1 MLREYPEPVVR
12 DYLQQTDEVVEWLK
26 QHLNLRPLKE
36 LHCKEALM
44 PITVI
49 LGAQW
54 GDEGKG
60 KITDLL
66 AAEADVV
73 ARFAGGD
80 NAGHT
85 VTVGNERFALHLIPS
100 GILYP
105 RVTCLLGGGMVVNP
119 KKLLSEM
126 DGLAARGV
134 DVSPQRLKLS
144 GVAHLVMPYHLALDG
159 AAEVARGHSA
169 LGTTQ
174 RGIGPAYTDK
184 VARSGIRIQEMLHP
198 AETFAA
204 RIREQV
210 IAKNTILEKIY
221 GQPTLE
227 PEPIVEEYLGYAR
240 RLAPYIVDISEEI
253 ANALRSRKRILA
265 EGAQGTLLD
274 IDHGSYPYVTS
285 SYPTIGGVMIGLG
298 TGPQHIER
306 VVGVVKAY
314 QTRVGAGPM
323 PTELTDEQGDQL
335 RGTGAQPWDE
345 FGTTTGRPRRCGWL
359 DVVTLRYAVRING
372 LTEMAIT
379 KLDVLSR
386 FDALQ
391 ICVAYELDGHRIES
405 LPVDLNV
412 LARCRPIYEE
422 RSGWRVD
429 ITDARAFAAL
439 PRQASEYV
447 SRIEELVGIPACFIS
462 VGPGRDQTIRR

>member
-1 MLREYPEPVVR
+1 
-12 DYLQQTDEVVEWLK
+12 
-26 QHLNLRPLKE
+26 
-36 LHCKEALM
+36 M

-85 VTVGNERFALHLIPS
+85 VTVGSERFALHLIPS

-105 RVTCLLGGGMVVNP
+105 RVTCFLGGGMVVNP
-119 KKLLSEM
+119 KKLLAEM
-126 DGLAARGV
+126 EGLAARGV
-134 DVSPQRLKLS
+134 DVSPKRLKLS
-144 GVAHLVMPYHLALDG
+144 GRAHLIMPYHLALDG
-159 AAEVARGHSA
+159 AAEAARGKSA
-169 LGTTQ
+169 IGTTK

-184 VARSGIRIQEMLHP
+184 AARSGIRAQEMLHP
-198 AETFAA
+198 AGPFAE

-210 IAKNTILEKIY
+210 AAKNAILAEIY
-221 GQPTLE
+221 GQPPLDADE
-227 PEPIVEEYLGYAR
+227 IVAEYAGYAE
-240 RLAPYIVDISEEI
+240 RLAPYLADASGEI
-253 ANALRSRKRILA
+253 AGALRSGKQVLA

-285 SYPTIGGVMIGLG
+285 SHPTIGGVMVGLG
-298 TGPQHIER
+298 VGPQHIER

-314 QTRVGAGPM
+314 QTRVGTGPM
-323 PTELTDEQGDQL
+323 PTELTGELGEKL

-359 DVVTLRYAVRING
+359 DLVALRYAARING
-372 LTEMAIT
+372 LTELAIT
-379 KLDVLSR
+379 KLDILSQ
-386 FDALQ
+386 FHELE
-391 ICVAYELDGHRIES
+391 ICVAYEREGQRVETFS
-405 LPVDLNV
+405 TDLEV
-412 LARCRPIYEE
+412 LARCRPVYETLP
-422 RSGWRVD
+422 GWGVD
-429 ITDARAFAAL
+429 ITEARTFEGL
-439 PRQASEYV
+439 PQQARTYV
-447 SRIEELVGIPACFIS
+447 QHVEEVLGIPAAYVS
-462 VGPGRDQTIRR
+462 VGPARDQTIKR

>member
-1 MLREYPEPVVR
+1 
-12 DYLQQTDEVVEWLK
+12 
-26 QHLNLRPLKE
+26 
-36 LHCKEALM
+36 M

-73 ARFAGGD
+73 ARYGGGD

-119 KKLLSEM
+119 KKLLAEM

-134 DVSPQRLKLS
+134 DVSPRRLKLS
-144 GVAHLVMPYHLALDG
+144 GLAHLIMPYHLALDG
-159 AAEVARGHSA
+159 AAEAARAGSA
-169 LGTTQ
+169 LGTTR

-184 VARSGIRIQEMLHP
+184 AARSGIRVQEMLHP
-198 AETFAA
+198 ADAFAG

-210 IAKNTILEKIY
+210 AAKNVILDKVY
-221 GQPTLE
+221 GQPPLDAE
-227 PEPIVEEYLGYAR
+227 AIVAEYLGYAG
-240 RLAPYIVDISEEI
+240 RLAPYIADVSEEI
-253 ANALRSRKRILA
+253 ATALRSRKRILA

-285 SYPTIGGVMIGLG
+285 SYPTLGGVMIGLG

-323 PTELTDEQGDQL
+323 PTELTGELGEKL

-359 DVVTLRYAVRING
+359 DRVALRYAVRLNG

-386 FDALQ
+386 FDTLQ
-391 ICVAYELDGHRIES
+391 ICVAYELDGRRIES
-405 LPVDLNV
+405 FPTDLTV
-412 LARCRPIYEE
+412 LARCQPVYEE
-422 RSGWRVD
+422 LPGWGAD
-429 ITDARAFAAL
+429 ITSAREFSDL
-439 PRQASEYV
+439 PRQAREYV
-447 SRIEELVGIPACFIS
+447 ACIEDLVNIPASCIS

>member
-1 MLREYPEPVVR
+1 
-12 DYLQQTDEVVEWLK
+12 
-26 QHLNLRPLKE
+26 
-36 LHCKEALM
+36 M

-60 KITDLL
+60 KVTDLL

-85 VTVGNERFALHLIPS
+85 VTVGTERFALHLIPS

-119 KKLLSEM
+119 KKLLAEM

-134 DVSPQRLKLS
+134 DVSPERLKLS
-144 GVAHLVMPYHLALDG
+144 GRAHLIMPYHIALDG
-159 AAEVARGHSA
+159 AAEAARGGAA
-169 LGTTQ
+169 LGTTR

-184 VARSGIRIQEMLHP
+184 AARSGIRAQEMLHP
-198 AETFAA
+198 PKTFAG

-210 IAKNTILEKIY
+210 EAKNAVLERLY
-221 GQPTLE
+221 GQQPLE
-227 PEPIVEEYLGYAR
+227 VEAIVEEYLDYAR
-240 RLAPYIVDISEEI
+240 RLGPYVTDVSQEVAGAI
-253 ANALRSRKRILA
+253 RSRKRILA

-274 IDHGSYPYVTS
+274 LDQGSYPYVTS

-298 TGPQHIER
+298 VGPQHIER

-323 PTELTDEQGDQL
+323 PTELTGELGERL

-359 DVVTLRYAVRING
+359 DGVTLRYAVRVNG
-372 LTEMAIT
+372 LTEMAVT
-379 KLDVLSR
+379 KLDILSR
-386 FDALQ
+386 FDTLQ
-391 ICVAYELDGHRIES
+391 ICVAYELDGQRVEAF
-405 LPVDLNV
+405 PTDLTV
-412 LARCRPIYEE
+412 LARCQPLYETLP
-422 RSGWRVD
+422 GWGVD
-429 ITDARAFAAL
+429 IASARSFEDL
-439 PRQASEYV
+439 PQEARSYIAY
-447 SRIEELVGIPACFIS
+447 IEDLLSIPASCIS

>member
-1 MLREYPEPVVR
+1 
-12 DYLQQTDEVVEWLK
+12 
-26 QHLNLRPLKE
+26 
-36 LHCKEALM
+36 M

-85 VTVGNERFALHLIPS
+85 VTVGTERFALHLIPS

-119 KKLLSEM
+119 KKLLAEM
-126 DGLAARGV
+126 DGLIARGV
-134 DVSPQRLKLS
+134 DLSPERLRLS
-144 GVAHLVMPYHLALDG
+144 GRAHLIMPYHIALDG
-159 AAEVARGHSA
+159 AAEAARGGA
-169 LGTTQ
+169 AIGTTK

-184 VARSGIRIQEMLHP
+184 AARSGIRAQEMLHP
-198 AETFAA
+198 PEDFAR
-204 RIREQV
+204 RIREQAE
-210 IAKNTILEKIY
+210 AKNIILERIY
-221 GQPTLE
+221 DQPPLDVQT
-227 PEPIVEEYLGYAR
+227 IVEEYLGYAK
-240 RLAPYIVDISEEI
+240 RLAPYVSDVSEEI
-253 ANALRSRKRILA
+253 AQALRSRKRILG

-274 IDHGSYPYVTS
+274 LDHGSYPYVTS
-285 SYPTIGGVMIGLG
+285 SNPTIGGLMVGLG
-298 TGPQHIER
+298 IGPQHIQR

-323 PTELTDEQGDQL
+323 PTELTGELGERL
-335 RGTGAQPWDE
+335 RGSGAQPWDE

-359 DVVTLRYAVRING
+359 DVVTLQHALRINS

-379 KLDVLSR
+379 KLDILSR
-386 FDALQ
+386 FDEIQL
-391 ICVAYELDGHRIES
+391 CVAYELDGRRIEAF
-405 LPVDLNV
+405 PTDLTV
-412 LARCRPIYEE
+412 LARCRPVYETLP
-422 RSGWRVD
+422 GWGED
-429 ITDARAFAAL
+429 ITGARTFDDL
-439 PRQASEYV
+439 PQQAHDYV
-447 SRIEELVGIPACFIS
+447 ARIEALLGIPASCIS
-462 VGPGRDQTIRR
+462 VGPGREQTVRR

>member
-1 MLREYPEPVVR
+1 
-12 DYLQQTDEVVEWLK
+12 
-26 QHLNLRPLKE
+26 
-36 LHCKEALM
+36 M
-44 PITVI
+44 PTTVI

-66 AAEADVV
+66 AAEADIV

-85 VTVGNERFALHLIPS
+85 VTVGSERFALHLIPS

-105 RVTCLLGGGMVVNP
+105 SVTCLLGGGMVVNP

-134 DVSPQRLKLS
+134 NVSPDRLKVD
-144 GVAHLVMPYHLALDG
+144 GRAHLIMPYHIALDG
-159 AAEVARGHSA
+159 AAEGARGDSA
-169 LGTTQ
+169 LGTTK

-184 VARSGIRIQEMLHP
+184 AARCGIRVHEMLHP
-198 AETFAA
+198 RQDFAQ

-210 IAKNTILEKIY
+210 AAKNILLEAVY
-221 GQPTLE
+221 GQPPLNAE
-227 PEPIVEEYLGYAR
+227 EIASEYLGYAE
-240 RLAPYIVDISEEI
+240 RLAPHVTDVGEAI
-253 ANALRSRKRILA
+253 ANGLRTRRRIVA

-274 IDHGSYPYVTS
+274 LDHGSYPYVTS
-285 SYPTIGGVMIGLG
+285 SHPSIGGVMVGLG
-298 TGPQHIER
+298 IGPQYVGR

-323 PTELTDEQGDQL
+323 PTELTGELGDAL

-359 DVVTLRYAVRING
+359 DGVTLRHAARVNG
-372 LTEMAIT
+372 LTEVAIT
-379 KLDVLSR
+379 KLDILSR
-386 FDALQ
+386 FDSLKL
-391 ICVAYELDGHRIES
+391 CVAY
-405 LPVDLNV
+405 DLAGQRTEVFPADLRV
-412 LARCRPIYEE
+412 LSACRPIYETLP
-422 RSGWRVD
+422 GWGTD
-429 ITDARAFAAL
+429 ISQIARFNELPQAA
-439 PRQASEYV
+439 RRYV
-447 SRIEELVGIPACFIS
+447 ERIEQLLGLPATYIS
-462 VGPGRDQTIRR
+462 VGPARGQTIGR

>member
-1 MLREYPEPVVR
+1 MAV
-12 DYLQQTDEVVEWLK
+12 
-26 QHLNLRPLKE
+26 
-36 LHCKEALM
+36 A
-44 PITVI
+44 VI

-60 KITDLL
+60 KITDLM

-73 ARFAGGD
+73 ARFGGGD

-85 VTVGNERFALHLIPS
+85 VTVGTERFALHLIPS

-119 KKLLSEM
+119 KKLLAEM

-134 DVSPQRLKLS
+134 DVSPSRLKLS
-144 GVAHLVMPYHLALDG
+144 GLAHLILPYHLALDE
-159 AAEVARGHSA
+159 AAEEVRRGSA
-169 LGTTQ
+169 IGTTR

-184 VARSGIRIQEMLHP
+184 AARTGIRAQEMLHAP
-198 AETFAA
+198 EQFAN

-210 IAKNTILEKIY
+210 QAKNLILEKVY
-221 GQPTLE
+221 GRPPLDADA
-227 PEPIVEEYLGYAR
+227 IVEDYASYAR
-240 RLAPYIVDISEEI
+240 RLAPHVADVSDFLERSI
-253 ANALRSRKRILA
+253 RSRKRILA
-265 EGAQGTLLD
+265 EGAQGALLD
-274 IDHGSYPYVTS
+274 LDHGSYPYVTS

-298 TGPQHIER
+298 MGPQYIDR

-323 PTELTDEQGDQL
+323 PTELTGELGDRL

-359 DVVTLRYAVRING
+359 DAVALRYASRING
-372 LTEMAIT
+372 LTELAIT
-379 KLDVLSR
+379 KLDILSR
-386 FDALQ
+386 FESIQ
-391 ICVAYELDGHRIES
+391 VCVAYDLDGQRIES
-405 LPVDLNV
+405 LPTDLSV
-412 LARCRPIYEE
+412 LARCQPIYETLP
-422 RSGWRVD
+422 GWQAD
-429 ITDARAFAAL
+429 IEQVAKFEEL
-439 PRQASEYV
+439 PRAARGYV
-447 SRIEELVGIPACFIS
+447 DFVEERVGIPASFIS

>member
-1 MLREYPEPVVR
+1 MR
-12 DYLQQTDEVVEWLK
+12 
-26 QHLNLRPLKE
+26 
-36 LHCKEALM
+36 
-44 PITVI
+44 ITVI

-60 KITDLL
+60 KVTDLL

-85 VTVGNERFALHLIPS
+85 VTVGTERFALHLIPS

-119 KKLLSEM
+119 KKLLAEM

-134 DVSPQRLKLS
+134 DISPDRLKLS
-144 GVAHLVMPYHLALDG
+144 GRAHLIMPYHIALDG
-159 AAEVARGHSA
+159 AAEAARGGAA
-169 LGTTQ
+169 LGTTR

-184 VARSGIRIQEMLHP
+184 AARSGIRAQEMLHP
-198 AETFAA
+198 HETFAN

-210 IAKNTILEKIY
+210 DAKNAVLERVY
-221 GQPTLE
+221 DQQPLE
-227 PEPIVEEYLGYAR
+227 AEAIVEEYLTYAG
-240 RLAPYIVDISEEI
+240 RLAPHVTDVSQEVARAI
-253 ANALRSRKRILA
+253 RSRKRILA

-274 IDHGSYPYVTS
+274 LDQGSYPYVTS

-298 TGPQHIER
+298 VGPQHIER

-323 PTELTDEQGDQL
+323 PTELTDELGERL

-359 DVVTLRYAVRING
+359 DGVTLRYAVRVNG
-372 LTEMAIT
+372 LTEIAIT
-379 KLDVLSR
+379 KLDILSR
-386 FDALQ
+386 FDTLQ
-391 ICVAYELDGHRIES
+391 ICVAYELDGQRVEAF
-405 LPVDLNV
+405 PTDLTV
-412 LARCRPIYEE
+412 LARCQPLYETLPGWGVDSANV
-422 RSGWRVD
+422 RSFED
-429 ITDARAFAAL
+429 LPQEAR
-439 PRQASEYV
+439 SYV
-447 SRIEELVGIPACFIS
+447 AYIEDLLSIPASCIS
-462 VGPGRDQTIRR
+462 VGPGRDQTILR

>member
-1 MLREYPEPVVR
+1 
-12 DYLQQTDEVVEWLK
+12 
-26 QHLNLRPLKE
+26 
-36 LHCKEALM
+36 M

-66 AAEADVV
+66 AAEAEVV
-73 ARFAGGD
+73 ARYGGGD

-85 VTVGNERFALHLIPS
+85 ITVGAERFALHLIPS

-105 RVTCLLGGGMVVNP
+105 GVLCLLGGGMVVNP
-119 KKLLSEM
+119 KKLLAEM

-144 GVAHLVMPYHLALDG
+144 GVAHLIMPYHIALDG
-159 AAEVARGHSA
+159 ASEAARGRSA
-169 LGTTQ
+169 IGTTQ

-184 VARSGIRIQEMLHP
+184 ASRTGIRAQEMLHP
-198 AETFAA
+198 PDRLAQ

-210 IAKNTILEKIY
+210 AAKNDVLTRMY
-221 GQPTLE
+221 GQPPLQVE
-227 PEPIVEEYLGYAR
+227 VVVEEYLAYSQ
-240 RLAPYIVDISEEI
+240 RLAPYIADVSEEI
-253 ANALRSRKRILA
+253 ASALRSDRQILA

-274 IDHGSYPYVTS
+274 LDHGSYPYVTS

-298 TGPQHIER
+298 IGPQQIGR

-323 PTELTDEQGDQL
+323 PTELTGELGDRL

-359 DVVTLRYAVRING
+359 DGVTLRYAQRLNG
-372 LTEMAIT
+372 LSEMAIT
-379 KLDVLSR
+379 KLDILSR
-386 FDALQ
+386 FDTLAL
-391 ICVAYELDGHRIES
+391 CVAYDLGGQRIEAF
-405 LPVDLNV
+405 PTDLTV
-412 LARCRPIYEE
+412 LDRCRAIYETMP
-422 RSGWRVD
+422 GWGTD
-429 ITDARAFAAL
+429 ISDARTFAEL
-439 PRQASEYV
+439 PKQARDYV
-447 SRIEELVGIPACFIS
+447 TRTEELVGIPASTIS
-462 VGPGRDQTIRR
+462 VGPERHQTISR